1 MCCPAS
7 TCHSLLSVRET
18 ERVCPLL
25 SQIHESRFFRPRA
38 SKHQLHVS
46 DLPGRSKTIK
56 TTPRP
61 GPAPPRVRIGIFWC
75 GVEEGRR
82 DGREKKGGKRR
93 VSVLAPACSLW
104 EHRREAKIR
113 RTPSSVDCNQPVS
126 VCLGDVFW
134 KGSVAIGAFRSWLV
148 WVAVVGTWK
157 MAPPPRDG
165 SADPAGNQGMRRKYG
180 GGGGLAE
187 KRLQGNL
194 GEAVPY

>member
-1 MCCPAS
+1 MSLFCCPYE
-7 TCHSLLSVRET
+7 ET

-38 SKHQLHVS
+38 WKHQLHVS

-61 GPAPPRVRIGIFWC
+61 GPAPPRVRIGIFLC

-82 DGREKKGGKRR
+82 DGREKKGC

-104 EHRREAKIR
+104 EHRLEAKIR

-157 MAPPPRDG
+157 MSPPPRDG
-165 SADPAGNQGMRRKYG
+165 SADPAENQGMRRKYG